1 MVLQEHFGWKAGL
14 PAFLAAAYTGTSRVF
29 DNQHWA
35 SDVVFGAAIGM
46 AAGRT
51 VTLHLR
57 DTRVSVEPLAVPGGG
72 GVLVTA
78 TR

>member
-1 MVLQEHFGWKAGL
+1 
-14 PAFLAAAYTGTSRVF
+14 
-29 DNQHWA
+29 
-35 SDVVFGAAIGM
+35 
-46 AAGRT
+46 